1 MNIDSN
7 STKLLGNLGLNNKI
21 FVEAFG
27 LSLKSET
34 FSHFE
39 FAIFVTI

>member
-1 MNIDSN
+1 MKSRSQQQI
-7 STKLLGNLGLNNKI
+7 
-21 FVEAFG
+21 VEAFG
-27 LSLKSET
+27 LRLKSEV